1 MELPPKIQNQIAQL
15 QQLQQQTQ
23 MAMNQKYQMEVRLS
37 EVKAAVDELQK
48 PSENRVIYKGI
59 GDLMVKVE
67 NVDELSKELS
77 EEKETIPIRIKTLE
91 NQEKQMKE
99 KLKALQEQITNSMK
113 LTADGSQ
120 NQKYN

>member
-23 MAMNQKYQMEVRLS
+23 MAMSQKYQLEVRLS

-59 GDLMVKVE
+59 GDLMVKVD
-67 NVDELSKELS
+67 NVGELSKELD
-77 EEKETIPIRIKTLE
+77 EEKETIQIRIKTLE

-99 KLKALQEQITNSMK
+99 KLKTLQEQITNSMK